1 MDKRICYVQI
11 QTQDGD
17 KQIENIAIKGR
28 IERKASV
35 NGSTAKISIAN
46 LSKPDV
52 EYLTTQ
58 TSRFVNPSQQKK
70 INIIAGYEST
80 GAGVIFSGDIVSA
93 RPEGM
98 PDTWLNIEAKS
109 NYYNQTNIINYS
121 INEAKT
127 QEIAQNIANQYGL
140 ALDWRSTS
148 EKLIDCFK
156 VSGAKSRLLYELNKL
171 DKFRAYIDNGIL
183 RVIDKDEEPPTES
196 NTPATY
202 NSDISNTKKT
212 GYVKL
217 INADSGLIGI
227 PKIDEYGVI
236 AKILIDA
243 SMNLGDWFK
252 LESRLYPIV
261 NGFYQIYEMVYDF
274 ASREPQFYIELK
286 GKNKRV

>member
-11 QTQDGD
+11 QTQDGG

-35 NGSTAKISIAN
+35 TGSTAKISIAN
-46 LSKPDV
+46 LSRADV
-52 EYLTTQ
+52 EYLSTY
-58 TSRFVNPSQQKK
+58 TSRFVNPAQQKK
-70 INIIAGYEST
+70 INIFAGYEST
-80 GAGVIFSGDIVSA
+80 GVGQIFSGDIVSA
-93 RPEGM
+93 MPEGM
-98 PDTWLNIEAKS
+98 PDTWLKIEAKS
-109 NYYNQTNIINYS
+109 NYHNQTNIVSYT

-127 QEIAQNIANQYGL
+127 QDIAQNIATQYGL
-140 ALDWRSTS
+140 ALDWRSKS
-148 EKLIDCFK
+148 QKLIDCFNIN
-156 VSGAKSRLLYELNKL
+156 GAKARLLNELNKL
-171 DKFRAYIDNGIL
+171 DNFRAYIDNGVL
-183 RVIDKDEEPPTES
+183 RVVDKDEQPPTETQ
-196 NTPATY
+196 TPSTF
-202 NSDISNTKKT
+202 NSDVSDTKKT

-236 AKILIDA
+236 VKILIDP

-261 NGFYQIYEMVYDF
+261 NGYYQIYEMVYDF

>member
-11 QTQDGD
+11 QTQDGG
-17 KQIENIAIKGR
+17 KQIENIALKGR

-52 EYLTTQ
+52 EYLSTY
-58 TSRFVNPSQQKK
+58 TSRFVDPAKQKK

-80 GAGVIFSGDIVSA
+80 GAGMIFSGDIVSA
-93 RPEGM
+93 MPEGL

-109 NYYNQTNIINYS
+109 NYHNQTNIINYS
-121 INEAKT
+121 INNAKT
-127 QEIAQNIANQYGL
+127 QDIAQNIATQYGL
-140 ALDWRSTS
+140 ALDWRSKS
-148 EKLIDCFK
+148 QKLIDCLNI
-156 VSGAKSRLLYELNKL
+156 SGAKSRLLNELNKL
-171 DKFRAYIDNGIL
+171 DNFRAYIDNGVL
-183 RVIDKDEEPPTES
+183 RVVDKDEEPPKES
-196 NTPATY
+196 QTPKTF
-202 NSDISNTKKT
+202 NSNISDNKKT

-227 PKIDEYGVI
+227 PKIDEYGVVV
-236 AKILIDA
+236 KILIDP
-243 SMNLGDWFK
+243 SINLGDWFK
-252 LESRLYPIV
+252 LESRLYPAI

>member
-11 QTQDGD
+11 QTQDGG
-17 KQIENIAIKGR
+17 KQIDNIALKGR

-46 LSKPDV
+46 LSKPDI
-52 EYLTTQ
+52 EYLSTY
-58 TSRFVNPSQQKK
+58 TSRFVDPAKQKK

-80 GAGVIFSGDIVSA
+80 GAGMIFSGDIVSA
-93 RPEGM
+93 MPEGL

-109 NYYNQTNIINYS
+109 NYHNQTNIINYS
-121 INEAKT
+121 INNAKT
-127 QEIAQNIANQYGL
+127 QDIAQNIATQYGL
-140 ALDWRSTS
+140 ALDWRSKS
-148 EKLIDCFK
+148 QKLIDCLNI
-156 VSGAKSRLLYELNKL
+156 SGAKSRLLNELNKL
-171 DKFRAYIDNGIL
+171 DNFRAYIDNGVL
-183 RVIDKDEEPPTES
+183 RVVDKDEEPPNETQ
-196 NTPATY
+196 TPSTY
-202 NSDISNTKKT
+202 NSNASNTKKT

-227 PKIDEYGVI
+227 PKIDEYGVVV
-236 AKILIDA
+236 KILIDP
-243 SMNLGDWFK
+243 SINLGDWFK
-252 LESRLYPIV
+252 LESRLYPAI

>member
-11 QTQDGD
+11 QTQDGG
-17 KQIENIAIKGR
+17 KQIENIALKGR

-46 LSKPDV
+46 LSKPDI
-52 EYLTTQ
+52 EYLSTY
-58 TSRFVNPSQQKK
+58 TSRFVDPAKQKK

-80 GAGVIFSGDIVSA
+80 GAGMIFSGDIVSA
-93 RPEGM
+93 MPEGL

-109 NYYNQTNIINYS
+109 NYHNQTNIINYS
-121 INEAKT
+121 INNAKT
-127 QEIAQNIANQYGL
+127 QDIAQNIATQYGL
-140 ALDWRSTS
+140 ALDWRSKS
-148 EKLIDCFK
+148 QKLIDCLNI
-156 VSGAKSRLLYELNKL
+156 SGAKSRLLNELNKL
-171 DKFRAYIDNGIL
+171 DNFRAYIDNGVL
-183 RVIDKDEEPPTES
+183 RVVDKDEEPPKES
-196 NTPATY
+196 QTPKTF
-202 NSDISNTKKT
+202 NSNISDTKKT

-227 PKIDEYGVI
+227 PKIDEYGVVV
-236 AKILIDA
+236 KILIDP
-243 SMNLGDWFK
+243 SINLGDWFK
-252 LESRLYPIV
+252 LESRLYPAI

>member
-11 QTQDGD
+11 QTQDGG

-46 LSKPDV
+46 LSKTDV
-52 EYLTTQ
+52 EYLTTY
-58 TSRFVNPSQQKK
+58 TSRFVNPAQQKK
-70 INIIAGYEST
+70 INVFAGYEST
-80 GAGVIFSGDIVSA
+80 GVGMIFSGDIVSA
-93 RPEGM
+93 SPEGM
-98 PDTWLNIEAKS
+98 PDTWLNIEAKN
-109 NYYNQTNIINYS
+109 NYHNQTNIISYS

-127 QEIAQNIANQYGL
+127 QDIAQNIATQYGL
-140 ALDWRSTS
+140 ALDWRSKS
-148 EKLIDCFK
+148 QKLIDCFNIN
-156 VSGAKSRLLYELNKL
+156 GAKSRLLNELNKL
-171 DKFRAYIDNGIL
+171 DNFRAYIDNGVL
-183 RVIDKDEEPPTES
+183 RVIDKDEKPPTEAQ
-196 NTPATY
+196 TPKIFNA
-202 NSDISNTKKT
+202 NVSETKKT
-212 GYVKL
+212 GYVKY

-236 AKILIDA
+236 AKILIDP

-274 ASREPQFYIELK
+274 ASREPQFYLELK

>member
-11 QTQDGD
+11 QTQDGG
-17 KQIENIAIKGR
+17 KQIDNIAIKGR

-52 EYLTTQ
+52 EYLTTY
-58 TSRFVNPSQQKK
+58 TSRFVDPAKQKK
-70 INIIAGYEST
+70 INVFAGYEST
-80 GAGVIFSGDIVSA
+80 GVGMIFSGDIVSA
-93 RPEGM
+93 KPEGM

-109 NYYNQTNIINYS
+109 NYHNQTNIINYT
-121 INEAKT
+121 ITEAKT
-127 QEIAQNIANQYGL
+127 HEIAQNVATQYGL
-140 ALDWRSTS
+140 ALDWRSKS
-148 EKLIDCFK
+148 QKLIDSFN
-156 VSGAKSRLLYELNKL
+156 VSGAKSRLLNELNKL
-171 DKFRAYIDNGIL
+171 DNFRAYIDNGIL
-183 RVIDKDEEPPTES
+183 RVVDKNEEPPQE
-196 NTPATY
+196 NLTPKVL
-202 NSDISNTKKT
+202 NSAVQNTKKT
-212 GYVKL
+212 GYVKY

-227 PKIDEYGVI
+227 PKIDEYGVV
-236 AKILIDA
+236 AKILIDP

-261 NGFYQIYEMVYDF
+261 NGFYQIYEMIYDF

>member
-11 QTQDGD
+11 QTQDGG

-35 NGSTAKISIAN
+35 TGSTAKISIAN

-52 EYLTTQ
+52 EYLTTY
-58 TSRFVNPSQQKK
+58 TSRFINPAQQKK
-70 INIIAGYEST
+70 INVFAGYQST
-80 GAGVIFSGDIVSA
+80 GVGQIFSGDIVSA
-93 RPEGM
+93 TPEGL

-109 NYYNQTNIINYS
+109 NYHNQTNIVSYT

-127 QEIAQNIANQYGL
+127 QDIAQNIATQYGL
-140 ALDWRSTS
+140 ALDWRSKS
-148 EKLIDCFK
+148 QKLIDCFNIN
-156 VSGAKSRLLYELNKL
+156 GAKARLLNELNKL
-171 DKFRAYIDNGIL
+171 DNFRAYIDNGVL
-183 RVIDKDEEPPTES
+183 RVIDKDEEPPKETQ
-196 NTPATY
+196 TPSTY
-202 NSDISNTKKT
+202 NSNVSDTKKT

-227 PKIDEYGVI
+227 PKIDEYGVVV
-236 AKILIDA
+236 KVLIDP

-261 NGFYQIYEMVYDF
+261 NGYYQIYEMVYDF